1 VPPAPSSTAAPPS
14 AASVADSLEIS
25 LDGPCTNRGPR
36 WRPWRPCAS
45 GPTVARTFHALLG
58 GIQIL
63 AWISLAL
70 QLELLIG
77 SHGLAPLAD
86 FLVAARTQVGGLPVW
101 RFPSLLALLPGD
113 AGPGDTTLLVGPILG
128 IALGIGGLIG
138 KLPRACAAGQV
149 VLYLG
154 YATACR
160 TFLGFQWDNL
170 LLECSLLAAF
180 TSTATSTSTS
190 NSSTSRSRTIS
201 PLVHV
206 LFRLLVF
213 KLYFESGLAKWQS
226 PIHDWR
232 DGTAMTFYYETA
244 PLPTALGWYAHHL
257 PRAWHL
263 LESRVVLVVELVV
276 PFAIFGPRPARLT
289 AAALFT
295 VFEGVNAATANY
307 GFFCFLAVAMHV
319 FLLDDRDVAALAARA
334 RRLVAR
340 LGPRSPLAPVAAA
353 RPGAAV
359 QPAST
364 EALGASASSTVA
376 VAGALAVISR
386 STWRRALAWSGAAV
400 WVAASLAEGAF
411 AFGDLGPGAVSSLI
425 PVLELTQ
432 TFRVVN
438 AYHLFAS
445 VTRHR
450 IEPEI
455 QTEVDGRWSSHDLR
469 YKPGDPRRRPP
480 FVAPHQPRVD
490 FLLWFFGLSY
500 DRSTAPAYVTTLLER
515 LCDEPDTVAPLFAGV
530 LPVAPTAV
538 RIAFFEYHFSSASE
552 KATSGAWW
560 SREPVGL
567 SRSLSCGR

>member
-1 VPPAPSSTAAPPS
+1 VPPAPSSTSTPPTE
-14 AASVADSLEIS
+14 ASVEAARESS
-25 LDGPCTNRGPR
+25 LDGPRPRRNRGAR

-45 GPTVARTFHALLG
+45 GPNVARTFHALLG

-70 QLELLIG
+70 QLDLLIG

-86 FLVAARTQVGGLPVW
+86 FLVAARAQVGGLPAW

-113 AGPGDTTLLVGPILG
+113 AGPGDITLLGGPILG
-128 IALGIGGLIG
+128 VALGLGSLLGR
-138 KLPRACAAGQV
+138 LPRACAAGQV

-160 TFLGFQWDNL
+160 NFLGFQWDNL

-180 TSTATSTSTS
+180 TATSTSTP
-190 NSSTSRSRTIS
+190 SSTSWSRAIS

-263 LESRVVLVVELVV
+263 LESRAVLAIELVA
-276 PFAIFGPRPARLT
+276 PLAIFGPRPARLT

-295 VFEGVNAATANY
+295 VFQGANAATANY
-307 GFFCFLAVAMHV
+307 GFFCFLAVALHV
-319 FLLDDRDVAALAARA
+319 FLLDDRDLGALTARA

-340 LGPRSPLAPVAAA
+340 LAPGSPRARMANA

-359 QPAST
+359 QPPST
-364 EALGASASSTVA
+364 EARAPSVSASATVA
-376 VAGALAVISR
+376 VPVAVVSHP
-386 STWRRALAWSGAAV
+386 TWRRTLAWAGAAA

-445 VTRHR
+445 VTRQR

-455 QTEVDGRWSSHDLR
+455 QTEDDGRWSSHDLR
-469 YKPGDPRRRPP
+469 YKPGDLRRRPP

-515 LCDEPDTVAPLFAGV
+515 LCDEPATVAPLFAGP
-530 LPVAPTAV
+530 LPAAPTAV
-538 RIAFFEYHFSSASE
+538 RIAFFEYHFSSASQ
-552 KATSGAWW
+552 KATTGAWW
-560 SREPVGL
+560 SREPIGV

>member
-1 VPPAPSSTAAPPS
+1 LV
-14 AASVADSLEIS
+14 
-25 LDGPCTNRGPR
+25 
-36 WRPWRPCAS
+36 
-45 GPTVARTFHALLG
+45 
-58 GIQIL
+58 
-63 AWISLAL
+63 
-70 QLELLIG
+70 G

-86 FLVAARTQVGGLPVW
+86 FLVAARAQLGGLPVW

-128 IALGIGGLIG
+128 VALGIGSLLG

-149 VLYLG
+149 ILYLG

-160 TFLGFQWDNL
+160 NFLGFQWDNL

-180 TSTATSTSTS
+180 TSTSTSS
-190 NSSTSRSRTIS
+190 AARSCTVS

-263 LESRVVLVVELVV
+263 LESRAVLALELVI
-276 PFAIFGPRPARLT
+276 PFAIFGPRPTRLT

-295 VFEGVNAATANY
+295 VFQGANAATANY

-319 FLLDDRDVAALAARA
+319 FLLDDCDVGALAARA
-334 RRLVAR
+334 RGLVAR
-340 LGPRSPLAPVAAA
+340 LGRRWPLRRAMATSPA
-353 RPGAAV
+353 
-359 QPAST
+359 
-364 EALGASASSTVA
+364 VA
-376 VAGALAVISR
+376 VASR
-386 STWRRALAWSGAAV
+386 STWRRALAWSGAAA

-411 AFGDLGPGAVSSLI
+411 ALGDLGPGALSTLL

-445 VTRHR
+445 VTRQR

-455 QTEVDGRWSSHDLR
+455 QTEADGLWSAHDLR
-469 YKPGDPRRRPP
+469 YKPGDVRRRPP

-515 LCDEPDTVAPLFAGV
+515 LCDEPATVAPLFAG
-530 LPVAPTAV
+530 PIPAAPTAV

-552 KATSGAWW
+552 KAATGDWW
-560 SREPVGL
+560 SREPVGV

>member
-1 VPPAPSSTAAPPS
+1 VPPAPSSATTSPAAAPVD
-14 AASVADSLEIS
+14 AS
-25 LDGPCTNRGPR
+25 LDASPAIRGRRGPR
-36 WRPWRPCAS
+36 WCPPWRPCAS
-45 GPTVARTFHALLG
+45 GPVVARTFHALLG
-58 GIQIL
+58 GILIL
-63 AWISLAL
+63 AWGSLAL

-86 FLVAARTQVGGLPVW
+86 FLVAARGQIGGLPVW
-101 RFPSLLALLPGD
+101 RFPSFLALLPGE
-113 AGPGDTTLLVGPILG
+113 AGPGDTALLLGPLIG
-128 IALGIGGLIG
+128 AALGLCSLLG
-138 KLPRACAAGQV
+138 KLPRACAAAQV

-160 TFLGFQWDNL
+160 NFLGFQWDNL

-180 TSTATSTSTS
+180 TATSTSTS
-190 NSSTSRSRTIS
+190 TTTSTTATSSTSRPRPIS

-232 DGTAMTFYYETA
+232 DGSAMTFYYETA

-263 LESRVVLVVELVV
+263 LESRAVLVIELVV

-289 AAALFT
+289 AAALLT
-295 VFEGVNAATANY
+295 VFQGVNAATANY
-307 GFFCFLAVAMHV
+307 GFFCFLALAMHV
-319 FLLDDRDVAALAARA
+319 FLLDDREVAAPAARA
-334 RRLVAR
+334 RVLLAR
-340 LGPRSPLAPVAAA
+340 LGRRSPLARAAA
-353 RPGAAV
+353 PRPPAAV
-359 QPAST
+359 PPASADT
-364 EALGASASSTVA
+364 PAASASATVA
-376 VAGALAVISR
+376 VASR
-386 STWRRALAWSGAAV
+386 SAWRRALAWSCAAA

-411 AFGDLGPGAVSSLI
+411 AFGDLSPEALSSLI

-445 VTRHR
+445 VTRQR

-469 YKPGDPRRRPP
+469 YKPGDVRRRPP

-500 DRSTAPAYVTTLLER
+500 DRASAPAYVKTLLER
-515 LCDEPDTVAPLFAGV
+515 LCDEPATVAPLFVGL
-530 LPVAPTAV
+530 LPAAPTAV
-538 RIAFFEYHFSSASE
+538 RIAFFAYHFSSAPE
-552 KATSGAWW
+552 KATTGAWW
-560 SREPVGL
+560 SREPVGIGP
-567 SRSLSCGR
+567 SLSCGR

>member
-1 VPPAPSSTAAPPS
+1 VPPAPSSAITPPATSPVDAPFDGAP
-14 AASVADSLEIS
+14 AS
-25 LDGPCTNRGPR
+25 RGPR
-36 WRPWRPCAS
+36 WRAWPPCAS
-45 GPTVARTFHALLG
+45 GPAVARTFHALLG

-63 AWISLAL
+63 AWSSLAL

-86 FLVAARTQVGGLPVW
+86 FLVAARAQVGGLPVW
-101 RFPSLLALLPGD
+101 RFPSVLAFFPGD
-113 AGPGDTTLLVGPILG
+113 PAGPGDTTLLVGPILG
-128 IALGIGGLIG
+128 VALGLGSLVGR
-138 KLPRACAAGQV
+138 LPRMCAGGQV

-160 TFLGFQWDNL
+160 NFLGFQWDNL
-170 LLECSLLAAF
+170 LLECGLLAAF
-180 TSTATSTSTS
+180 TSTSASTFTSATA
-190 NSSTSRSRTIS
+190 RPRTIS

-257 PRAWHL
+257 PRAFHL
-263 LESRVVLVVELVV
+263 LESRAVLVIELVV

-289 AAALFT
+289 AAAVFT
-295 VFEGVNAATANY
+295 VFQGLNAATANY

-334 RRLVAR
+334 RGLVVR
-340 LGPRSPLAPVAAA
+340 LGRPAPRARAIVPSSSPVGVA
-353 RPGAAV
+353 
-359 QPAST
+359 
-364 EALGASASSTVA
+364 
-376 VAGALAVISR
+376 SR
-386 STWRRALAWSGAAV
+386 STWRRALAWSGVAA
-400 WVAASLAEGAF
+400 WVAASVAEGAF
-411 AFGDLGPGAVSSLI
+411 AFGDLSPDALTSLI

-445 VTRHR
+445 VTRQR

-455 QTEVDGRWSSHDLR
+455 ETELDGRWISHDLR
-469 YKPGDPRRRPP
+469 YKPGDLRRRPP

-490 FLLWFFGLSY
+490 FLLWFYGLSY
-500 DRSTAPAYVTTLLER
+500 DRPTAPGYVTTLLER
-515 LCDEPDTVAPLFAGV
+515 LCDEPATVASLFASP
-530 LPVAPTAV
+530 LPSAPAAV

-552 KATSGAWW
+552 KATTGAWW
-560 SREPVGL
+560 SRVPVGL
-567 SRSLSCGR
+567 GQSLSCGR